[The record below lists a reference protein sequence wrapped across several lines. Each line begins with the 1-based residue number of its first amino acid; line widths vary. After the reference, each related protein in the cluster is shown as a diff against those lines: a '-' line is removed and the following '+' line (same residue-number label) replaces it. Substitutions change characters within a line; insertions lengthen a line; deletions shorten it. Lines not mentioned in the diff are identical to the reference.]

1 MQLNPPQREAVEH
14 VDGPLL
20 VLAGAGSGKTR
31 VITQRIARLMERGIR
46 PERILALTFTNKAA
60 GEMRERARAQKVWIG
75 TFHAL
80 GMQLLREH
88 HRRRPFAI
96 YDAADQIGL
105 VRETLRHMDWEGRR
119 FDPKALLFRISRWKN
134 ALRGPDEE
142 LPIRDDYDEA
152 AAAVFPKYQEA
163 LRGYAAYDFDDLI
176 CEPVRLALPEWRERW
191 DYILVDE

>member
-75 TFHAL
+75 TLHAL
-80 GMQLLREH
+80 GMQLLREE

-96 YDAADQIGL
+96 YGAADQIGL

-134 ALRGPDEE
+134 GGEQTVRDE
-142 LPIRDDYDEA
+142 YDECA
-152 AAAVFPKYQEA
+152 AEVFPKY
-163 LRGYAAYDFDDLI
+163 
-176 CEPVRLALPEWRERW
+176 
-191 DYILVDE
+191 